1 MFNLKGQFQDIFY
14 SWVFYLLKF
23 FFAYSCDF
31 TDIFAHVQKHCGVI
45 DTAESQT
52 PLKPWC

>member
-31 TDIFAHVQKHCGVI
+31 TDIFAHVQKRCGVI